1 MLVVYAFVA
10 LCAVA
15 VEILALWPTSA
26 VLAVTVAPL
35 AASLSVLLCA
45 AWIGRPHPT
54 VAPARRTASRA
65 SFP

>member
-10 LCAVA
+10 LCAAA

-26 VLAVTVAPL
+26 VLAVIAAPF

-45 AWIGRPHPT
+45 AWVGRPHP
-54 VAPARRTASRA
+54 AFAAARRTASRA